1 MVTPHLVTDLFCLA
15 RPPACSKHA
24 CGRFASAFY
33 LFIYFFF
40 FCRTLRP
47 IKSKFTGLI
56 FARFPGLIELW
67 LGLVTIKILV
77 FTGTVNFDL
86 NVIQHIDRKRVNF
99 SVVDGHILRQDNSSV
114 VLRSVAETNKGIC
127 IIWR

>member
-1 MVTPHLVTDLFCLA
+1 MWTICFC
-15 RPPACSKHA
+15 
-24 CGRFASAFY
+24 F
-33 LFIYFFF
+33 LFIYLFVF

-127 IIWR
+127 VIWR